1 MKDDSNKVLAYA
13 NWRKVTNRTLSP
25 EMNSIFDCLK
35 MAVSFALA
43 KDMTHIARRAN
54 YVASVVANAKKLHK
68 KELNSAKVDISPL
81 GDEVQKTIAKVTE
94 E

>member
-13 NWRKVTNRTLSP
+13 NWRKVTDRTLSP

-43 KDMTHIARRAN
+43 QDMTHIARRAN
-54 YVASVVANAKKLHK
+54 YIADVVVKAKKLHK
-68 KELNSAKVDISPL
+68 SELRSADVDISPL
-81 GDEVQKTIAKVTE
+81 GDEVQKTVTKVTE
-94 E
+94 G